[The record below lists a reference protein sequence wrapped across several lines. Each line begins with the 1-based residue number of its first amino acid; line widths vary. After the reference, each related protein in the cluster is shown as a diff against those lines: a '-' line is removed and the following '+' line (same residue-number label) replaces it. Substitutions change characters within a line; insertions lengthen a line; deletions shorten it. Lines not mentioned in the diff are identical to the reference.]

1 MSHKKH
7 NRPLAVKATC
17 QPGNYGFP
25 EPVRTQGDPVVP
37 PELKGSL
44 DGGKNINAQSDAMT
58 EGLYKTIQGAE
69 SGQFSHKSTG
79 IVAKIQNLFK
89 TK

>member
-1 MSHKKH
+1 MNTEPRKTK
-7 NRPLAVKATC
+7 TIC
-17 QPGNYGFP
+17 QPGTIGF

-79 IVAKIQNLFK
+79 IVAKIQNMFK